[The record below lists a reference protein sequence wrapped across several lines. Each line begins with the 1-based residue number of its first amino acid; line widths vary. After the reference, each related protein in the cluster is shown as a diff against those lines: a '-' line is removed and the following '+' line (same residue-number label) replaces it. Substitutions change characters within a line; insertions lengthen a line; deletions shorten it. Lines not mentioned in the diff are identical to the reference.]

1 MDVDVSTRSFY
12 DDLPVLEE
20 FLDVTDPVRFSPI
33 PHDWLIA
40 ETDVQGSTEAIRSG
54 KYKDVNVAGAASI
67 IALLNIDRSLGV
79 PFIFGGDGATLC
91 IPPAW
96 GDRAKSRLI
105 GTVRMAREAFGLS
118 LRAGIIPV
126 HVVRSLGYDVRVA
139 RHRVSRGY
147 VQAVFTGGGIEC
159 AESLIKTPEG
169 NRFIL
174 REGDAEPELDFSGL
188 ECRWNDVPSV
198 HGEVVSL
205 IVKAM
210 GEDTRRTAQTY
221 RDLIICIRRIY
232 GSDADSHPIRPSNLT
247 MKVFGPNL
255 SCERRVRTSGK
266 SAASRLA
273 YALDMRGKILTG
285 KLLIRLK
292 RKTRKT
298 DWGRYTGELAE
309 NTDCRKF
316 SDIFRQVLSGNDRQR
331 AELEKYLADLYGRG
345 LLVYGMHA
353 APTALLTCLIFSYNG
368 EHMHLVDGGNGGYAL
383 AATGLKERMKNLPA
397 SDVRAGSSRPSG
409 PNVHLPPP

>member
-1 MDVDVSTRSFY
+1 MEKVTGTRSFY

-20 FLDVTDPVRFSPI
+20 FLDVTDPARFSPV
-33 PHDWLIA
+33 PDVWLIA
-40 ETDVQGSTEAIRSG
+40 ETDVQGSTEAISRG

-67 IALLNIDRSLGV
+67 ISLLNIDRSLGL

-91 IPPAW
+91 IPPEWEA
-96 GDRAKSRLI
+96 RAKSRLI
-105 GTVRMAREAFGLS
+105 GTARMARESFGLS

-126 HVVRSLGYDVRVA
+126 HFVRALGYDVRVA
-139 RHRVSRGY
+139 RHRVSRGF

-169 NRFIL
+169 RRFIL

-210 GEDTRRTAQTY
+210 GGDARSTAQTY

-232 GSDADSHPIRPSNLT
+232 GSDADSHPIHPSSLT
-247 MKVFGPNL
+247 MRVFGPHL
-255 SCERRVRTSGK
+255 SRERRVRTSGK
-266 SAASRLA
+266 TAASKLA
-273 YALDMRGKILTG
+273 YALDMRGKVLTG
-285 KLLIRLK
+285 KLLMLLK
-292 RKTRKT
+292 WKTGKN
-298 DWGRYTGELAE
+298 DWGRYTTELAE

-316 SDIFRQVLSGNDRQR
+316 SDIYRQVLSGNEGQR
-331 AELEKYLADLYGRG
+331 VELERYLGDLYGKG
-345 LLVYGMHA
+345 LLVYGTHA

-368 EHMHLVDGGNGGYAL
+368 AHMHLVDGGNGGYAL
-383 AATGLKERMKNLPA
+383 AAAALKERLKNLNA
-397 SDVRAGSSRPSG
+397 SPLRGGSIRPSDSSAR
-409 PNVHLPPP
+409 LPPP